1 MGKMNK
7 FKDKF
12 RTFTDNIGLTYGDE
26 DDFQDHLID
35 EEDDEHEEN
44 IVVQNYKEVPKEPV
58 HTYEPTRATFI
69 PKQETVNHRDENA
82 SCQTIFVNIKSFSEC
97 KKIANYIKE
106 DKVVTLNLENVN
118 NKEAQRILDFLSGA
132 ISIKE
137 AKWVPIS
144 SKVFTSVPKNIQFV
158 YDGKDVKDN
167 ALLNI
172 EQD

>member
-12 RTFTDNIGLTYGDE
+12 KTFTDNIGLTYGDE
-26 DDFQDHLID
+26 DDFQDQLID
-35 EEDDEHEEN
+35 EDEFEQEEHTP
-44 IVVQNYKEVPKEPV
+44 VQNVKESSKEVA
-58 HTYEPTRATFI
+58 HTYEPRTSFV
-69 PKQETVNHRDENA
+69 PKQEIVSHKDENT